1 MPSTGPASLHRGHCL
16 TVCLR
21 DSALSMVVGACQT
34 ERSRLCSAE
43 SVPTQGARAV
53 LEATKPCLLR
63 WEHNQLLLC
72 STYCQPVQI
81 VIAAACAPVRD
92 THAQGAS
99 QDPGACARCGRRLLV
114 QSYRV
119 RASSKVNFTQL
130 SHVRRGREANSP
142 LGPAGPAKRPVS
154 ESPVHGTG
162 PRLRKIRM

>member
-1 MPSTGPASLHRGHCL
+1 MHCSRNDAPAGAACQALGPPACIDSGI

-21 DSALSMVVGACQT
+21 DSALSLLVGACQT

-72 STYCQPVQI
+72 STYCQPVQL

-92 THAQGAS
+92 THAQGAWS
-99 QDPGACARCGRRLLV
+99 LRKVRAQAPGSIIQGYVLAPRSSLR
-114 QSYRV
+114 SYRTSGEV
-119 RASSKVNFTQL
+119 E
-130 SHVRRGREANSP
+130 RRTARWAREAP
-142 LGPAGPAKRPVS
+142 CLGI
-154 ESPVHGTG
+154 
-162 PRLRKIRM
+162 PRA